1 MEACPFCRRVREA
14 LTELDL
20 SAEVYPCP
28 KGSRV
33 HRAFVKASGGK
44 EQFPFLLDP
53 NTGVSMDESSDI
65 VNYLFQEYGERR
77 RPTFGILERLVRE
90 ALCELELPYIL
101 WNMGKGSLNCS
112 KLKQISGSTQVPY
125 LVDPNTGIQMAESL
139 DIIRYL
145 FANYNSKKEA
155 FGASPGRFSATAGNE
170 LKVGRFEVL
179 ESKDELDL
187 IGQQPPESLRQFNQR
202 FQSYIRPNLIREQ
215 DTVSWDKFCPIRDA
229 ETAC

>member
-20 SAEVYPCP
+20 SAELYLCP

-53 NTGVSMDESSDI
+53 NTGVSMYESSPL
-65 VNYLFQEYGERR
+65 VTGWV
-77 RPTFGILERLVRE
+77 PTIIRAGRGMSLWNGALPDPPQNLLELYSYENNQFARLVRE

-101 WNMGKGSLNCS
+101 WNTGKGSLNCS

-145 FANYNSKKEA
+145 FANYNS
-155 FGASPGRFSATAGNE
+155 N
-170 LKVGRFEVL
+170 
-179 ESKDELDL
+179 
-187 IGQQPPESLRQFNQR
+187 
-202 FQSYIRPNLIREQ
+202 
-215 DTVSWDKFCPIRDA
+215 
-229 ETAC
+229 

>member
-1 MEACPFCRRVREA
+1 MEACPFCRR
-14 LTELDL
+14 L
-20 SAEVYPCP
+20 YPCP

-33 HRAFVKASGGK
+33 QRAFVKSSGGK

-53 NTGVSMDESSDI
+53 NTGTSMYESSDI
-65 VNYLFQEYGERR
+65 VNYLFQEYGERSK
-77 RPTFGILERLVRE
+77 PTFGILESTLVTGWVPKIIRAGGGMSLWNG
-90 ALCELELPYIL
+90 ALPNPPQKLLELYSNNHVAKRSPVRPGTSL
-101 WNMGKGSLNCS
+101 HPLEKGHLIAPSSS
-112 KLKQISGSTQVPY
+112 KSRVQHR
-125 LVDPNTGIQMAESL
+125 N
-139 DIIRYL
+139 
-145 FANYNSKKEA
+145 EA

-187 IGQQPPESLRQFNQR
+187 IGQQPPEPLRQFNQR